1 VTSKN
6 YGDTSVILRAVQ
18 PSHVPAGNDFFMA
31 LATVTASSRELKV
44 AGPAEMGSG
53 AALAGALVE
62 VPW

>member
-1 VTSKN
+1 
-6 YGDTSVILRAVQ
+6 
-18 PSHVPAGNDFFMA
+18 MA